1 VTNREP
7 STPETLENQARLL
20 GISFDPALPIAQEW
34 QTLAQAIQE
43 HPVVVVCGE
52 TGSGKTTQLPKIAL
66 ACGRGQSGRL
76 IGHTQP
82 RRLAATSVARR
93 IAQELNTPLA
103 PASGARVGYK
113 IRFQDRTDP
122 GMQVKLMT
130 DGVLLAETQSDPDL
144 RRYDTII
151 IDEAHERSLN
161 IDFLLGYLRELL
173 TRRKDLRLVITSAT
187 LDSDKFSKHF
197 DLGQGPA
204 PVISVS
210 GRLYPVEMR
219 WRPPADDRLDPVE
232 QVITGIEEALQDR
245 SQVGGPSDVLVF
257 LPGEREIRAVA
268 DALVD
273 RQRHWPASQQVDV
286 LPLFGRLAQADQEK
300 LFHSA
305 KRRRVVLATNIAE
318 TSLTVPGIGLVVD
331 TGLARVKR
339 YRTKGKV
346 EQLQVEPISQA
357 QAAQRSGRA
366 GRLGPGVCIR
376 LYAEADFLQR
386 PVHAD
391 PEIRRSSL
399 ASVLLRMKS
408 LGLPDPA
415 VFPFVD
421 PPSRRAIADGL
432 ALLTELQAVD
442 RQGALTPIGRLL
454 ADLPMDPRL
463 GRMLVAAH
471 DQRCLAEV
479 LVVVSALSIQ
489 DPRDRPADQQ
499 QAADQMHRRHAHELG
514 DFMTWVR
521 LWHLIE
527 DLYTSRQS
535 NRHFDQQLRK
545 HFLSPVRVREWRD
558 LHRQLHD
565 WMIRQD
571 WRLNETPAGAE
582 SVHRALLTGLLSNL
596 GCRIDGP
603 SAAAGASSRQRQGPL
618 WQGTHEIKFSIWP
631 GSVLFKKPPRW
642 LMAAE
647 QVETTRLFARTIA
660 AVDPAWIEQ
669 AAAHL
674 IKVSVGDPHWEKK
687 QGRVVGMARGVLYGL
702 PIYSQRRVVWAHQ
715 GEQAQKEAREIFIR
729 EGLVGQD
736 MDCRLPFFEHNAR
749 LLREIERM
757 EHKARRQDLLV
768 DEGLLEAFYDAH
780 LPQDVVDLE
789 SLTSWWRRAS
799 KTQSRLLFLDKKDLM
814 RHDAA
819 GITTDQF
826 PKLLQASGLRLALDY
841 KFEPGAPDDGLTV
854 HVPVAVINQLEARV
868 LDWLVPGM
876 RREKV
881 LALIKSLPGRHRRH
895 LVPVEAYATGFCE
908 RWGNRAG
915 ECSLVSALC
924 EDIAQE
930 TGVRLMPD
938 DFKRDQLAAHWQAW
952 IRVVD
957 EHGRLVGQGRDLSV
971 LKQAHGAK
979 ATAALA
985 ALAGLVGHLAPASG
999 GSAAKGAPEKATQA
1013 EPASATVTQ
1022 TPQTDWTFGDLP
1034 AQRLIELAG
1043 QSVMVYPCLK
1053 DVGEGVVLTQL
1064 DDPEQASQVHAMGLI
1079 RLFGFQIKEQLR
1091 SLEKDLAKQPAL
1103 SLGWSTAGWSG
1114 QPMAAVTGLAMRR
1127 AFLAGESPRSSQAF
1141 SQSLAQGRSRFLLQA
1156 QEATRW
1162 LTELASQANTIQKRL
1177 ASLRPMKPLVADIEA
1192 QLDRLFAK
1200 DFFHLVPAERQRHYS
1215 RYLQAILMRLEKVRS
1230 DPSRD
1235 AALMNELHGLEQP
1248 FWRWARQHNGPWSEA
1263 MTDFRWQL
1271 EELRVALF
1279 AQSLR
1284 TPSPVSVKRLQKTWQ
1299 TLQTS
1304 LR

>member
-1 VTNREP
+1 MTHREP
-7 STPETLENQARLL
+7 FSPETLENQARLL
-20 GISFDPALPIAQEW
+20 GISFDPALPIAQQW
-34 QTLAQAIQE
+34 QTIAQALAR
-43 HPVVVVCGE
+43 HPVIVVCGE

-93 IAQELNTPLA
+93 IAQELNSPLA
-103 PASGARVGYK
+103 PAAGARVGYK
-113 IRFQDRTDP
+113 IRFQDRTDS
-122 GMQVKLMT
+122 GMQIKLMT

-173 TRRKDLRLVITSAT
+173 VRRTDLRLIITSAT

-204 PVISVS
+204 PVVSVS
-210 GRLYPVEMR
+210 GRLFPVEMR
-219 WRPPADDRLDPVE
+219 WRPPANDQQEPVD
-232 QVITGIEEALQDR
+232 QVIEGIEEALHDR
-245 SQVGGPSDVLVF
+245 PVGGGPSDVLVF

-268 DALVD
+268 EALVD
-273 RQRHWPASQQVDV
+273 RQRGWPASQQVDI

-300 LFHSA
+300 LFQSA

-318 TSLTVPGIGLVVD
+318 TSLTVPGIGMVVD

-346 EQLQVEPISQA
+346 EQLQVEPISQS

-366 GRLGPGVCIR
+366 GRLGPGICIR
-376 LYAEADFLQR
+376 LYAEDEFLQR

-408 LGLPDPA
+408 LGLADPT

-421 PPSRRAIADGL
+421 PPARRAIADGL
-432 ALLTELQAVD
+432 ALLQELQAVD
-442 RQGALTPIGRLL
+442 RQGDLTPIGRLL

-463 GRMLVAAH
+463 GRMLVAARYH
-471 DQRCLAEV
+471 LCLTEV
-479 LVVVSALSIQ
+479 LVVVAALSIQ

-499 QAADQMHRRHAHELG
+499 QAADQSHRRHADELG

-521 LWHLIE
+521 LWRFIGE
-527 DLYTSRQS
+527 LYSGRQS
-535 NRHFDQQLRK
+535 NRQFDQQLRK

-565 WMIRQD
+565 WMIRQE
-571 WRLNETPAGAE
+571 WRLNEKPATAE
-582 SVHRALLTGLLSNL
+582 QVHRSLLTGLLSNL

-603 SAAAGASSRQRQGPL
+603 AATIGQASRQRQGPL
-618 WQGTHEIKFSIWP
+618 WQGTHEIKFSVWP

-660 AVDPAWIEQ
+660 AVDPLWIEQ
-669 AAAHL
+669 AAGHL
-674 IKVSVGDPHWEKK
+674 IKVSVGEPHWEKK
-687 QGRVVGMARGVLYGL
+687 QGRVVGLARGVLYGL
-702 PIYSQRRVVWAHQ
+702 PIYSQRRVVWAQ
-715 GEQAQKEAREIFIR
+715 QSDQARREARVIFIR

-749 LLREIERM
+749 LLREIERL

-780 LPQDVVDLE
+780 LPDDVVDLE
-789 SLTSWWRRAS
+789 SLTSWWRQAS
-799 KTQSRLLFLDKKDLM
+799 KVQPRLLYLDKKDLM

-826 PKLLQASGLRLALDY
+826 PKLLEVSGLRLALDY
-841 KFEPGAPDDGLTV
+841 KFEPGAADDGLTV
-854 HVPVAVINQLEARV
+854 HVPIAVVNQLEANF

-881 LALIKSLPGRHRRH
+881 LALLKTLPGRHRRH
-895 LVPVEAYATGFCE
+895 LVPVEAYASGFCE
-908 RWGNRAG
+908 RWRERAG
-915 ECSLVSALC
+915 QSSLVRALC

-938 DFKRDQLAAHWQAW
+938 DFKRDQLPAHWQAW

-957 EHGRLVGQGRDLSV
+957 EHGRLLGQGRDLAV

-979 ATAALA
+979 ATATLA
-985 ALAGLVGHLAPASG
+985 AALQTAVGL
-999 GSAAKGAPEKATQA
+999 Q
-1013 EPASATVTQ
+1013 ASADVDSTH
-1022 TPQTDWTFGDLP
+1022 PLAQTDWTFGELP
-1034 AQRLIELAG
+1034 TQRLIEHSG
-1043 QSVMVYPCLK
+1043 QSVMTYPCLK

-1064 DDPEQASQVHAMGLI
+1064 DDPEQATTVHAMGLI
-1079 RLFGFQIKEQLR
+1079 RLFGLQIKEQLKA
-1091 SLEKDLAKQPAL
+1091 LEKDLSRQPAL
-1103 SLGWSTAGWSG
+1103 SLAWSAAGWSG
-1114 QPMAAVTGLAMRR
+1114 QPLAAVVGLAMRR
-1127 AFLAGESPRSSQAF
+1127 AFLGDDLPRSEQAF
-1141 SQSLAQGRSRFLLQA
+1141 VKALAQGRSRFLLQA

-1162 LTELASQANTIQKRL
+1162 LTELASQAHQVQKRL
-1177 ASLRPMKPLVADIEA
+1177 ASLRSMKAVVSDIEA
-1192 QLDRLFAK
+1192 QLTRLFEK
-1200 DFFHLVPAERQRHYS
+1200 DFVHAVPPERQRHYS
-1215 RYLQAILMRLEKVRS
+1215 RYLQAILMRLEKIRV
-1230 DPSRD
+1230 DVNRD
-1235 AALMNELHGLEQP
+1235 AHQMAEIHGLEQP
-1248 FWRWARQHNGPWSEA
+1248 FWRWARQHSGPWSEA
-1263 MTDFRWQL
+1263 MVDFRWQL

-1284 TPSPVSVKRLQKTWQ
+1284 TPGPVSVKRLQKTWQ
-1299 TLQTS
+1299 ALQVS

>member
-1 VTNREP
+1 M
-7 STPETLENQARLL
+7 
-20 GISFDPALPIAQEW
+20 GISFDPALPIAQQW
-34 QTLAQAIQE
+34 QLIARAMDQ
-43 HPVVVVCGE
+43 HPVIVVCGE

-93 IAQELNTPLA
+93 IAQELNSHLA

-122 GMQVKLMT
+122 GMQIKLMT

-173 TRRKDLRLVITSAT
+173 VRRKDLRLIITSAT

-204 PVISVS
+204 PVVSVS
-210 GRLYPVEMR
+210 GRLFPVEMR
-219 WRPPADDRLDPVE
+219 WRPPADDRQDPAE
-232 QVITGIEEALQDR
+232 QVIDGIEEALR
-245 SQVGGPSDVLVF
+245 ERPMAGGPSDVLVF

-268 DALVD
+268 EALVD
-273 RQRHWPASQQVDV
+273 RQRSWPASHQIDI

-300 LFHSA
+300 LFQSA

-318 TSLTVPGIGLVVD
+318 TSLTVPGIGMVVD

-366 GRLGPGVCIR
+366 GRLGPGICIR
-376 LYAEADFLQR
+376 LYSEADFLQR

-408 LGLPDPA
+408 LGLADPT

-421 PPSRRAIADGL
+421 PPARRAIADGL
-432 ALLTELQAVD
+432 SLLQELQAVD
-442 RQGALTPIGRLL
+442 RQGGLTQTGRLL

-463 GRMLVAAH
+463 GRMLVAA
-471 DQRCLAEV
+471 QERRCLTEV

-489 DPRDRPADQQ
+489 DPRDRPTDQQ
-499 QAADQMHRRHAHELG
+499 QAADQAHRRHADELG

-521 LWHLIE
+521 LWRFIE
-527 DLYTSRQS
+527 DLYANRQS
-535 NRHFDQQLRK
+535 NRQFDQQLRK

-571 WRLNETPAGAE
+571 WRLNETAASAE
-582 SVHRALLTGLLSNL
+582 QVHRSLLMGLLSNL

-603 SAAAGASSRQRQGPL
+603 AASAGQQASRQRQGPL
-618 WQGTHEIKFSIWP
+618 WHGTHEIKFSIWP

-660 AVDPAWIEQ
+660 SVDPLWIEQ

-674 IKVSVGDPHWEKK
+674 IKVSVGEPHWEKK
-687 QGRVVGMARGVLYGL
+687 QGRVVGLSRGVLYGL

-715 GEQAQKEAREIFIR
+715 SDQARREAREIFIR
-729 EGLVGQD
+729 EGLAGQD
-736 MDCRLPFFEHNAR
+736 MDCRLPFFEHNAK
-749 LLREIERM
+749 LLREIERL

-780 LPQDVVDLE
+780 LPEEVVDLE
-789 SLTSWWRRAS
+789 SLTSWWRQAS
-799 KTQSRLLFLDKKDLM
+799 RSQPRLLYLDKKDLM

-826 PKLLQASGLRLALDY
+826 PKQLEVSGLRLALDY
-841 KFEPGAPDDGLTV
+841 KFEPGAADDGLTV
-854 HVPVAVINQLEARV
+854 HVPIAVINQLEAHV

-895 LVPVEAYATGFCE
+895 LVPVDAYASGFCE
-908 RWGNRAG
+908 RWRDRAG
-915 ECSLVSALC
+915 QTSLVRALC

-957 EHGRLVGQGRDLSV
+957 EHGRLLGQGRDLAV

-979 ATAALA
+979 ATATLA
-985 ALAGLVGHLAPASG
+985 ALAAALQPIAGSQAASS
-999 GSAAKGAPEKATQA
+999 GSDKTQSSGQTA
-1013 EPASATVTQ
+1013 QSAQSAQSAQ
-1022 TPQTDWTFGDLP
+1022 TAQTDWTFGELP
-1034 AQRLIELAG
+1034 SQRLIEHAG
-1043 QSVMVYPCLK
+1043 QSLMTYPCLK
-1053 DVGEGVVLTQL
+1053 DVGDGVVVTQL
-1064 DDPEQASQVHAMGLI
+1064 DDPEQAATLHAMGLI
-1079 RLFGFQIKEQLR
+1079 RLFGFQVKEQLK
-1091 SLEKDLAKQPAL
+1091 SLEKDLSRQPAL
-1103 SLGWSTAGWSG
+1103 SLAWSAAGWSG
-1114 QPMAAVTGLAMRR
+1114 QPLAAVTGLAMRR
-1127 AFLAGESPRSSQAF
+1127 AFLSGDLPRSQQAF
-1141 SQSLAQGRSRFLLQA
+1141 AQALAQGRSRFLLQA

-1162 LTELASQANTIQKRL
+1162 LTELSSQVGQIQKRL
-1177 ASLRPMKPLVADIEA
+1177 ASLRSMKALVSDIES
-1192 QLDRLFAK
+1192 QLGRLFEK
-1200 DFFHLVPAERQRHYS
+1200 DFVHTVPAERQRHFG
-1215 RYLQAILMRLEKVRS
+1215 RYLQAILMRLEKVRA
-1230 DPSRD
+1230 DANRD
-1235 AALMNELHGLEQP
+1235 AAQMAEVNALEQP
-1248 FWRWARQHNGPWSEA
+1248 FWRWARQQTGPWSEA
-1263 MTDFRWQL
+1263 MDDFRWQL
-1271 EELRVALF
+1271 EELRVALY

-1284 TPSPVSVKRLQKTWQ
+1284 TPAPVSVKRLQKTWQ
-1299 TLQTS
+1299 TLQAS

>member
-34 QTLAQAIQE
+34 QTLAQAIQK

-103 PASGARVGYK
+103 PASGGRVGYK

-122 GMQVKLMT
+122 NMQIKLMT

-173 TRRKDLRLVITSAT
+173 IRRKDLRLVITSAT

-245 SQVGGPSDVLVF
+245 SLVSGPSDVLVF

-273 RQRHWPASQQVDV
+273 RQRHWPASQQIDV
-286 LPLFGRLAQADQEK
+286 LPLFGRLAQADQER

-376 LYAEADFLQR
+376 LYSEADFLQR

-421 PPSRRAIADGL
+421 PPARRAIADGL

-463 GRMLVAAH
+463 GRMLVAAQ

-499 QAADQMHRRHAHELG
+499 QAADQMHRRHADELG

-527 DLYTSRQS
+527 DLYTNRQS

-603 SAAAGASSRQRQGPL
+603 SATAGTGSRQRQGPL

-715 GEQAQKEAREIFIR
+715 GEQAQREAREIFIR

-789 SLTSWWRRAS
+789 SLTSWWRGAS

-826 PKLLQASGLRLALDY
+826 PKLLEASGLRLALDY

-895 LVPVEAYATGFCE
+895 LVPVEAYASGFCE

-985 ALAGLVGHLAPASG
+985 ALAGLVGQLARVSG
-999 GSAAKGAPEKATQA
+999 GSAAKGAPDQATQA
-1013 EPASATVTQ
+1013 ELASAPLTQ

-1064 DDPEQASQVHAMGLI
+1064 DDPEQAGQVHAMGLI

-1103 SLGWSTAGWSG
+1103 GLGWSAAGWSG
-1114 QPMAAVTGLAMRR
+1114 QPLAAVTGLAMRR

-1141 SQSLAQGRSRFLLQA
+1141 SQALAQGRSRFLLQA

-1177 ASLRPMKPLVADIEA
+1177 ASLRPMKSLVADIEA
-1192 QLDRLFAK
+1192 QLDRLFTK

-1235 AALMNELHGLEQP
+1235 AAQMTELNGLEQP